1 MTLAKI
7 ETEAMR
13 RYNKKNLNKDGK
25 KKVSTPGREAWK
37 RLKRNRLAMVGM
49 VILIVLILLAIFA
62 PVISQ
67 YDPSYQDWLAIN
79 QTPSKQHIC
88 GTDNFGR
95 DIFTRLMYG
104 TRISLS
110 IGLVCV
116 CISVVLGGTFGALA
130 AFYGGKLE
138 ELIMR
143 FMDIYQSIPNMLL
156 AIAIAAALG
165 TGMGNLILAI
175 SLGTVP
181 LYARVVRGAILTVR
195 SKDYIEASQ
204 SIGAGTARLILK
216 HMIPNA
222 LGPIVVQMTF
232 SVAASILTVS
242 SLSYI
247 GLGIAPPTPEW
258 GSMLNAGKQFMQS
271 YPHIILYPGLMIM
284 ITVLALNLF
293 GDGLRDA
300 LDPRLK

>member
-1 MTLAKI
+1 MAKM

-13 RYNKKNLNKDGK
+13 RYNKKNLNRKGE

-37 RLKRNRLAMVGM
+37 RLKRNRLALVGM
-49 VILIVLILLAIFA
+49 GILILLILLAIFA
-62 PVISQ
+62 PVITP
-67 YDPSYQDWLAIN
+67 YDPAYQDWMAIN
-79 QTPSKQHIC
+79 QTPSAQHIC

-110 IGLVCV
+110 IGLLCV
-116 CISVVLGGTFGALA
+116 CISVLLGGTLGALA

-138 ELIMR
+138 EVIMR

-195 SKDYIEASQ
+195 GKDYIEASQ

-222 LGPIVVQMTF
+222 IGPIVVQMTF
-232 SVAASILTVS
+232 SVAAAILTVS

-258 GSMLNAGKQFMQS
+258 GSMLNAGKQYMQT
-271 YPHIILYPGLMIM
+271 YPHIIVFPGLMIM